1 MESGPRSAYV
11 AGGGLTRLTCN
22 SDLSGSFMCFVCRR
36 SGVSKPINA
45 SSIVEG
51 TLDRQEHPR

>member
-1 MESGPRSAYV
+1 MESGPRNAYA
-11 AGGGLTRLTCN
+11 AGGDLTQLTCN
-22 SDLSGSFMCFVCRR
+22 SDLSGSFVCFVCRR

-51 TLDRQEHPR
+51 ALDRQERPR